1 MIRYLLA
8 LSAVV
13 ALGGAASAKEISIKW
28 HGQSFFEIKTS
39 AGTVIAIDPHDLE
52 AYGKRRVKADVV
64 LVTHFHID
72 HANFAPIT
80 NPDAK
85 VFTGLTNKDVK
96 VVNATNIILGGN
108 RKNDE
113 FANVN
118 ETFKDVKIKG
128 LASYHDD
135 VEGMKRGKNTI
146 FVLEFDGLRVVHL
159 GDLGHELTPS
169 LAKKVGIGTIDVL
182 MVPVGG
188 TYTLNGTEAKKVVE
202 QLKPRR
208 YVIPTHYGTKVY
220 NYLLGP
226 DEFLEDQDEKLIKRF
241 KFNELTI
248 DPESV
253 PRKKALIALLGYEEK

>member
-1 MIRYLLA
+1 MISRGIITLPGPTRGVASMIRYLLA

-52 AYGKRRVKADVV
+52 AYGKRRVKPDVV
-64 LVTHFHID
+64 LITHFHID
-72 HANFAPIT
+72 HANLAQLT
-80 NPDAK
+80 NP
-85 VFTGLTNKDVK
+85 
-96 VVNATNIILGGN
+96 
-108 RKNDE
+108 
-113 FANVN
+113 
-118 ETFKDVKIKG
+118 DVKIKG

-146 FVLEFDGLRVVHL
+146 FVLEFDGLRIVHL

-188 TYTLNGTEAKKVVE
+188 TYTLNGTEAKKV
-202 QLKPRR
+202 
-208 YVIPTHYGTKVY
+208 
-220 NYLLGP
+220 
-226 DEFLEDQDEKLIKRF
+226 
-241 KFNELTI
+241 
-248 DPESV
+248 
-253 PRKKALIALLGYEEK
+253 